1 MSQQLSQE
9 ELGQKLLS
17 ACNVLYS
24 PNSNSK
30 ARKAADE
37 WLNNFRCTSEAW
49 EISHHLLSQGSNAGI
64 GQEVLFF
71 AAQTLHTKIRSDFE
85 QLPTTSHGQ
94 LCQSIIQH
102 VCSFSAGPRNVLT
115 KLCLALSALAIRTHS
130 SDLWVRG
137 NQRDVIGTLID
148 TFVSRGDPQ
157 SIGKYFKAKERA
169 SRMEH
174 CSYLYSY
181 FLLVDYSFKQTQTSL
196 FLTQ

>member
-102 VCSFSAGPRNVLT
+102 VCNFSAGPRNVLT

-148 TFVSRGDPQ
+148 TFVSRGDPK
-157 SIGKYFKAKERA
+157 SIGKRA

-181 FLLVDYSFKQTQTSL
+181 FLLVDYTFKQAQTSL